1 VVNPGDSLPKD
12 HYLMAASIIMTLPV
26 IILFFIGQRS
36 FVRGVVM
43 SGIKG

>member
-1 VVNPGDSLPKD
+1 
-12 HYLMAASIIMTLPV
+12 MTVPV

-43 SGIKG
+43 TGIKG

>member
-1 VVNPGDSLPKD
+1 
-12 HYLMAASIIMTLPV
+12 MAAAVIMTLPV
-26 IILFFIGQRS
+26 IILFFVGQRS

>member
-1 VVNPGDSLPKD
+1 MGLHREAFE
-12 HYLMAASIIMTLPV
+12 HYLMAATLVVAIPV
-26 IILFFIGQRS
+26 AILFLLFQRY

>member
-1 VVNPGDSLPKD
+1 
-12 HYLMAASIIMTLPV
+12 MAASIIMTVPV
-26 IILFFIGQRS
+26 IVLFFIGQRS